1 MKVIVAEVYDFE
13 FPLKVAVQGVP
24 DGNPFSV
31 KVTEYVPGVDALYVM
46 LTGAVV
52 GTLTDPEGDEATYWM
67 PVPPEIGVR
76 TLHEM
81 LPDGSW
87 TVIMFPVVEVVVP
100 PTVTLH
106 VVPDGRPLSTNVNVY
121 AMLTA
126 IVWAPSVSPE

>member
-1 MKVIVAEVYDFE
+1 M
-13 FPLKVAVQGVP
+13 
-24 DGNPFSV
+24 
-31 KVTEYVPGVDALYVM
+31 M

-52 GTLTDPEGDEATYWM
+52 GTLTDPEADEATYWM

-81 LPDGSW
+81 LPKGSW
-87 TVIMFPVVEVVVP
+87 TVIMFPVVEVGVP

-121 AMLTA
+121 AMLTV
-126 IVWAPSVSPE
+126 IVWVLSTSPE